1 MMKNKLYILGLF
13 VLSTFVGNAQEIE
26 VKATILDAN
35 NKPLE
40 GAVIVTE
47 DVLVAPV
54 LTDEYGVAHFSIEKG
69 KMVTVRVFNEYE
81 KNIVVDSPS
90 LVVKMDKNAKEI
102 QLSLIHI

>member
-40 GAVIVTE
+40 ELLLLQKT
-47 DVLVAPV
+47 
-54 LTDEYGVAHFSIEKG
+54 YW
-69 KMVTVRVFNEYE
+69 
-81 KNIVVDSPS
+81 
-90 LVVKMDKNAKEI
+90 
-102 QLSLIHI
+102 